1 MPTRSLRTGKTKK
14 KISKSNYFDRVMIT
28 SLVSIKLVRF
38 LLEHLKPSR
47 II

>member
-14 KISKSNYFDRVMIT
+14 KISKSSYLDRVMIT
-28 SLVSIKLVRF
+28 SLVSIKLVGF
-38 LLEHLKPSR
+38 LLEYLKPPR